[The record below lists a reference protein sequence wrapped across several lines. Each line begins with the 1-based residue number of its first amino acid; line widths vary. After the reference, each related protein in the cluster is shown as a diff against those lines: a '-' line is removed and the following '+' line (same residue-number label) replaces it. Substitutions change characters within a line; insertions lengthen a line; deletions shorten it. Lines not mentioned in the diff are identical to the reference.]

1 MFQSMRLSGLTRW
14 LILFLL
20 FFMAGCS
27 GIKYSIYEKA
37 MSHERSKA
45 GLELKTIEA
54 GGKTISL
61 MESERGND
69 KPTIIL
75 IHGFT
80 ANKENWIRFA
90 AYLTDAYHVVA
101 MDLPGHG
108 DSVKDFDLKYD
119 FSDQVI
125 YVNEIV
131 SSLKIEKFHMAGN
144 SMGGAISAL
153 YAVAFPQQVQ
163 SLFLID
169 PAGIYRYDC
178 ELTRRLAEGHNP
190 LIVTCDEDFYE
201 LMDFALEE
209 KPFIPWPITS
219 VMAEKA
225 IKNEAINKKIFND
238 FHARQAYSFDE
249 EIKKIT
255 APTMILWGAEDRVI
269 HVDNAA
275 VFNLLIPNSQ
285 TIVLEGVGHAP
296 MIEVP
301 EKASKIYMDFIS
313 SLQCSADVTV
323 SAEKGDL

>member
-1 MFQSMRLSGLTRW
+1 MSQSLRLLGLTRW
-14 LILFLL
+14 LILF
-20 FFMAGCS
+20 FSVFMAGCT

-37 MSHERSKA
+37 MNHERSKA

-75 IHGFT
+75 VHGFT

-90 AYLTDAYHVVA
+90 AYLTETYHVVA

-108 DSVKDFDLKYD
+108 DSVKDFNLQYD

-131 SSLKIEKFHMAGN
+131 SCLNIEKFHMAGN

-153 YAVAFPQQVQ
+153 YAVAFPEQVQ

-169 PAGIYRYDC
+169 PAGIHRYDC
-178 ELTRRLAEGHNP
+178 ELTRRLAEGSNP
-190 LIVTCDEDFYE
+190 LIVTCDDDFYE

-209 KPFIPWPITS
+209 KPFIPWPVTS
-219 VMAEKA
+219 VMAEKSA
-225 IKNEAINKKIFND
+225 ANEAINRKMFKD
-238 FHARQAYSFDE
+238 FYGDHGYLFEDE
-249 EIKKIT
+249 IQKIT
-255 APTMILWGAEDRVI
+255 APTMILWGEEDRII
-269 HVDNAA
+269 HVDNAS
-275 VFNLLIPNSQ
+275 VFNQLIPNSQ
-285 TIVLEGVGHAP
+285 TIVLEGIGHAP

-301 EKASKIYMDFIS
+301 EKSAKLYIDFIN
-313 SLQCSADVTV
+313 SLPHS
-323 SAEKGDL
+323 

>member
-1 MFQSMRLSGLTRW
+1 MSQSLRLLGLTRW
-14 LILFLL
+14 LILF
-20 FFMAGCS
+20 FSVFMAGCT

-37 MSHERSKA
+37 MNHERSKA

-75 IHGFT
+75 VHGFT

-90 AYLTDAYHVVA
+90 AYLTETYHVVA

-108 DSVKDFDLKYD
+108 DSVKDFNLQYD

-131 SSLKIEKFHMAGN
+131 SCLNIEKFHMAGN

-153 YAVAFPQQVQ
+153 YAVAFPEQVQ

-169 PAGIYRYDC
+169 PAGIHRYDC
-178 ELTRRLAEGHNP
+178 ELTRRLAEGSNP
-190 LIVTCDEDFYE
+190 LIVTCDDDFYE

-209 KPFIPWPITS
+209 KPFIPWPVTS
-219 VMAEKA
+219 VMAEKSA
-225 IKNEAINKKIFND
+225 ANEAINRKIFAD
-238 FHARQAYSFDE
+238 FHGIHASSFDD

-255 APTMILWGAEDRVI
+255 APTMILWGAEDRII
-269 HVDNAA
+269 HVDNAS
-275 VFNLLIPNSQ
+275 VFNQLIPNSQ
-285 TIVLEGVGHAP
+285 TIVLEGIGHAP

-301 EKASKIYMDFIS
+301 EKSAKLYIDFIN
-313 SLQCSADVTV
+313 SLPHS
-323 SAEKGDL
+323 

>member
-1 MFQSMRLSGLTRW
+1 MSQSLRLLGLTRW
-14 LILFLL
+14 LILF
-20 FFMAGCS
+20 FSVFMAGCS

-37 MSHERSKA
+37 MNHERSKA

-75 IHGFT
+75 VHGFT

-90 AYLTDAYHVVA
+90 AYLTETYHVVA

-108 DSVKDFDLKYD
+108 DSVKDFNLQYD

-131 SSLKIEKFHMAGN
+131 SYLKIEKFHMAGN

-153 YAVAFPQQVQ
+153 YAVAFPEQVQ

-169 PAGIYRYDC
+169 PAGIHRYDC
-178 ELTRRLAEGHNP
+178 ELTRRLAEGSNP
-190 LIVTCDEDFYE
+190 LIVTCDDDFYE

-209 KPFIPWPITS
+209 KPFIPWPVTS
-219 VMAEKA
+219 VMAEKSA
-225 IKNEAINKKIFND
+225 ANEAINRKIFAD
-238 FHARQAYSFDE
+238 FHGIHAYSFDD

-255 APTMILWGAEDRVI
+255 APTMILWGAEDRII
-269 HVDNAA
+269 HVDNAS
-275 VFNLLIPNSQ
+275 VFNQLIPNSQ
-285 TIVLEGVGHAP
+285 TIVLEGIGHAP

-301 EKASKIYMDFIS
+301 EKSAKLYIDFIN
-313 SLQCSADVTV
+313 SLPYS
-323 SAEKGDL
+323 